1 MGALTTADLTTA
13 GNRLVQPQGRL
24 ALIFEEVFL
33 LVEPCFEPNN
43 CWGGQALEHLA
54 FRALREQY
62 PDLSGDELV
71 LLLTA
76 VRRVYATS

>member
-1 MGALTTADLTTA
+1 MAALMTADLTTA

-33 LVEPCFEPNN
+33 LVEPFFEPNN
-43 CWGGQALEHLA
+43 CWGGQPLEHLA